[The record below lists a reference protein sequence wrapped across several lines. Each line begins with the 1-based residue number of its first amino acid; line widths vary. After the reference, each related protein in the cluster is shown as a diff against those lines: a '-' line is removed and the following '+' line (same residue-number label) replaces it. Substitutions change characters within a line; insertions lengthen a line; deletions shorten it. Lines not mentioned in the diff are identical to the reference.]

1 MDERKRPNL
10 TLGHLAEITDGQND
24 CDHGAWEVL
33 RPLLKPKGWSDKTR
47 FTGPR
52 PPKLTARFYLILSNY
67 SNELFYMEVSKYPRY
82 PPNRYFPDW
91 LRNLARRVEDHVIA
105 VVKDIEASDPEKS
118 FSYHEVA
125 EGEMRKNIRQRLHA
139 DMESRYNVQYLASP
153 LEILAQLEPVL
164 RALPSPSL
172 SPHIQEPPAG
182 PPSKQEISQ
191 HQPEAKKTKGTLY
204 SPAAVAKLEAYVK
217 KRGMS
222 YTEFATEART
232 SDKTLRG
239 FRKTSRVR
247 RYVFDGIAKAMGL
260 TREQLLN
267 D

>member
-1 MDERKRPNL
+1 L
-10 TLGHLAEITDGQND
+10 
-24 CDHGAWEVL
+24 
-33 RPLLKPKGWSDKTR
+33 
-47 FTGPR
+47 
-52 PPKLTARFYLILSNY
+52 
-67 SNELFYMEVSKYPRY
+67 
-82 PPNRYFPDW
+82 
-91 LRNLARRVEDHVIA
+91 LRNLSRRVEDHVIA

-125 EGEMRKNIRQRLHA
+125 EGEMRRNIRQRLHA
-139 DMESRYNVQYLASP
+139 EMEYRYSIQYLASP
-153 LEILAQLEPVL
+153 LEILTQILEPVA
-164 RALPSPSL
+164 RALPPPPL
-172 SPHIQEPPAG
+172 PPHTQEQMTPAG
-182 PPSKQEISQ
+182 PPSKQEMQ
-191 HQPEAKKTKGTLY
+191 RQREAKKTKGTLH
-204 SPAAVAKLEAYVK
+204 SPAAVAKLETYVK

-222 YTEFATEART
+222 YTEFATEAGT